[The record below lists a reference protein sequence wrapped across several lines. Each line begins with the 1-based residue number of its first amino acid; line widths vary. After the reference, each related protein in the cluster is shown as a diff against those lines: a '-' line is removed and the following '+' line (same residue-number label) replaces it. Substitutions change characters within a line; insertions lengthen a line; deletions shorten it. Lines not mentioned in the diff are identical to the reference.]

1 LLALG
6 IPLNAV
12 MALVMGALLI
22 KGIQPGPQLIG
33 SQPSLWWGLIASMG
47 IAQTMLLMLNVPL
60 IGVWIRLLTVPYRHV
75 FAAVTLLCCIGVYA
89 LRGSAF
95 DVGLMAGFAAAGY
108 VLRQL
113 GCDLVPL
120 LLGFVLG
127 PSMEGQLRGA
137 LALSQGDWGT
147 FVSHPLSAGLLAAAA
162 LLLVAVLLPSTS
174 RERDTA
180 FHDAD

>member
-1 LLALG
+1 
-6 IPLNAV
+6 
-12 MALVMGALLI
+12 MW
-22 KGIQPGPQLIG
+22 
-33 SQPSLWWGLIASMG
+33 S
-47 IAQTMLLMLNVPL
+47 
-60 IGVWIRLLTVPYRHV
+60 RLLSLPYRHV
-75 FAAVTLLCCIGVYA
+75 FVPVTLLCCIGVYA

-108 VLRQL
+108 ALRQL

-127 PSMEGQLRGA
+127 PQMEGQLHGA
-137 LALSQGDWGT
+137 LALSQGEWST

-162 LLLVAVLLPSTS
+162 LLLVAVFLPSTS
-174 RERDTA
+174 RERRAA